1 MKSNRPSLVTLLI
14 RGLAAAALMLAA
26 GAALAGLRLVD
37 DRPDVD
43 AWPMVTLL
51 ADADGA
57 LDLDAVLAQRARF
70 ERPGTPHANLGV
82 RTGAVWLRLP
92 LRAEAGG
99 DGRWWLELDFAPL
112 DRIDVHLLRDG
123 RLLRSAVL
131 GDQVPVAARA
141 AAVRPHAMPLV
152 LEPGVPHELLLRVE
166 TKGSMMVPL
175 RLAKA
180 EAFHALENASQL
192 LQGLAA
198 GLALTLLMHALSQ
211 WMSTRDPMYL
221 HYAVTVAGTS
231 MFFFAFHG
239 FAALYL
245 WPSHAWLT
253 DNAPLLAVLL
263 ALGGGA
269 LLIERLLDVRALSRP
284 LARAAFTVAGLA
296 WTVAA
301 LFALDIVGY
310 RTAHLAA
317 TVLGPLPTL
326 LAVPAAWVR
335 LRGGDRAA
343 PYVFAGWAGYAVGI
357 VVMSLL
363 ARGWLDLNAV
373 TRHAFQA
380 GSIFEMLMWLR
391 VLGVRNED
399 ARRQAESAGR
409 ERELMRAL
417 AHTDAL
423 TTLPNRRGLAT
434 ALRSALAASA
444 GSERLLAVYVVDL
457 DGFKA
462 VNDHLGHDGGD
473 ELLVAV
479 SRRLKATLRARD
491 VVARLGGDEFVVLAE
506 GLPAEADAWRL
517 GRKLVDAFRQ
527 PFQVRGELCRVGLTV
542 GFAIAPIDGQDAE
555 TLLKRADAALYDG
568 KQSGKGT
575 VRRDG
580 APHEPVTA

>member
-1 MKSNRPSLVTLLI
+1 MKSKRPSLVTLLL
-14 RGLAAAALMLAA
+14 RGLAVAVLMLAA
-26 GAALAGLRLVD
+26 GPALAGLRLVD
-37 DRPDVD
+37 AQPDVD
-43 AWPMVTLL
+43 AWPMVTVL
-51 ADADGA
+51 ADPEGT
-57 LDLDAVLAQRARF
+57 LDLGAVLAQRGRF
-70 ERPGTPHANLGV
+70 ERPRTPHANLGV
-82 RTGAVWLRLP
+82 RPGAVWLRLP

-112 DRIDVHLLRDG
+112 DRVDVHLLRDG
-123 RLLRSAVL
+123 RLLRSALL
-131 GDQVPVAARA
+131 GDQIPMAARA
-141 AAVRPHAMPLV
+141 AALRPHAMPLE
-152 LEPGVPHELLLRVE
+152 LETGVEHELLLRVE

-175 RLAKA
+175 RVAKA
-180 EAFHALENASQL
+180 EAFHAGESALQL

-198 GLALTLLMHALSQ
+198 GLALTLLMHALTQ
-211 WMSTRDPMYL
+211 GAATRDPMYL

-239 FAALYL
+239 LASLYL
-245 WPSHAWLT
+245 WPSDAWLT
-253 DNAPLLAVLL
+253 DNAPLLAVLV

-284 LARAAFTVAGLA
+284 LAHAAFAVAGLA
-296 WTVAA
+296 WAVAA

-310 RTAHLAA
+310 GTAHLAA

-357 VVMSLL
+357 VAMALL
-363 ARGWLDLNAV
+363 ARGWLDVNPY

-423 TTLPNRRGLAT
+423 TALPNRRGLQI
-434 ALRSALAASA
+434 ALRAALAAPA
-444 GSERLLAVYVVDL
+444 RGERLLAVYVADL

-462 VNDHLGHDGGD
+462 VNDRLGHDGGD

-479 SRRLKATLRARD
+479 SLRLKAALRARD

-506 GLPAEADAWRL
+506 GLPTEADAWRL
-517 GRKLVDAFRQ
+517 GRKLVEAFRQ

-542 GFAIAPIDGQDAE
+542 GFAIAPIDGQDGE
-555 TLLKRADAALYDG
+555 TLLRRADAALYDG

-580 APHEPVTA
+580 APPEPVTA